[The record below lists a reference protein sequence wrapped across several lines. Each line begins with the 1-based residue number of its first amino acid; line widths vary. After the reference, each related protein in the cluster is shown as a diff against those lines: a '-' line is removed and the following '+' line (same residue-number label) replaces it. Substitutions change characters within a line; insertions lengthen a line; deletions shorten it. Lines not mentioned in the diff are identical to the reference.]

1 MMTYYCK
8 LLCIVL
14 FVILLGGGKSQ
25 AQSKEVV
32 VYRDYTRQ
40 EAGLVVSLYGV
51 GVMSLFIGI
60 MEL

>member
-1 MMTYYCK
+1 MTYYCK

-40 EAGLVVSLYGV
+40 EAALLDSLKR
-51 GVMSLFIGI
+51 
-60 MEL
+60 